1 MLISSFQFIKESTP
15 SDHIAQDREPV
26 FTQILHIF
34 ILAHDSGTKGPPP
47 LVMVQTQQLSAIQP
61 VSFLSYKEDTVKA
74 DFGPAFRGCMPA
86 TWGAVRSCCISTVK
100 YEEKVFLKINLTG
113 KSMKVFFFYET
124 LNHSDAWSQDFM
136 QFLFYHRKIF
146 SNCGHSS
153 YFNSFREGL
162 LTP

>member
-1 MLISSFQFIKESTP
+1 MLFASSVILSLLTWLKKISCQQVDFC
-15 SDHIAQDREPV
+15 
-26 FTQILHIF
+26 
-34 ILAHDSGTKGPPP
+34 SG
-47 LVMVQTQQLSAIQP
+47 SAIQP
-61 VSFLSYKEDTVKA
+61 VSLLSYKEDTVKA

-113 KSMKVFFFYET
+113 KSMKVFFFFFYET
-124 LNHSDAWSQDFM
+124 LNHSHAWSQEFM